1 MKLLYKSIFFLILI
15 CIFPLFANQED
26 FEASIYNDIKKVP
39 KKKAALL
46 LGTAKYVKKG
56 KKNYFYTYRI
66 KAAIELWKEKK
77 IDAIVVSGDNG
88 TKYYN
93 ETETMFKDLVKAG
106 IPAEFI
112 AKDYAGFRTF
122 DSIVRAKAIFD
133 LEDYIIISQEFHL
146 KRALYIAH
154 EKGHKAIGYAARD
167 LKGTNAAK
175 KMEAREFL
183 AGIKAYL
190 DINVLNTQPKFYGK
204 KVKVNYRDQSNSTQ
218 IPLDKQSTH

>member
-1 MKLLYKSIFFLILI
+1 MKSLYKNLLFLILTI
-15 CIFPLFANQED
+15 LYPLNANEID
-26 FEASIYNDIKKVP
+26 FESLIYKNIKKVP
-39 KKKAALL
+39 KKNAALL

-56 KKNYFYTYRI
+56 KQNYFYRYRI
-66 KAAIELWKEKK
+66 DAAIKLWKEKK
-77 IDAIVVSGDNG
+77 INAIVVSGDNA

-106 IPAEFI
+106 IPAKHI

-154 EKGHKAIGYAARD
+154 EKGHKAIGFAAHD

-190 DINVLNTQPKFYGK
+190 DINLLNTQPKFYGK
-204 KVKVNYRDQSNSTQ
+204 KVKVNYRDEFDSTQ
-218 IPLDKQSTH
+218 TP

>member
-1 MKLLYKSIFFLILI
+1 MKSLYKNLLLLILTI
-15 CIFPLFANQED
+15 LYPLNANEVD
-26 FEASIYNDIKKVP
+26 FESLIYKNIKKVP
-39 KKKAALL
+39 KKNAALL

-56 KKNYFYTYRI
+56 KQNYFYRYRI
-66 KAAIELWKEKK
+66 DAAIKLWKEKK
-77 IDAIVVSGDNG
+77 INAIVVSGDNA

-106 IPAEFI
+106 IPAKHI

-154 EKGHKAIGYAARD
+154 EKGHKAIGFAAHD

-190 DINVLNTQPKFYGK
+190 DINLLNTQPKFYGK
-204 KVKVNYRDQSNSTQ
+204 KVKVNYRDEFDSTQ
-218 IPLDKQSTH
+218 TP